1 MPPGDQL
8 LHDRTLAVQKIL
20 KKYLKWTYLYNM
32 TFEEQEKFLK
42 DYGYRR
48 SMLLWASRRK
58 YTDSFLKAKHRYL
71 EEENVIPYVHEL
83 PPKILGIFRYVGN
96 WGRRAR
102 IPPYPK
108 HALLDWLRVIDT
120 DDTPVIPRIVPAIRW
135 AREELERIPEEAPT
149 ENSNNE
155 DPVERV
161 DMEPDNSNVDEPV
174 GMEPPENNKNDPHP
188 PVRRASRTARNLR
201 GGKRRRKTRRSS

>member
-1 MPPGDQL
+1 M
-8 LHDRTLAVQKIL
+8 K
-20 KKYLKWTYLYNM
+20 
-32 TFEEQEKFLK
+32 FEEQEKFLK
-42 DYGYRR
+42 GYGYRR

-58 YTDSFLKAKHRYL
+58 YTDSFLNAKHRYL

-102 IPPYPK
+102 VPLYPK

-120 DDTPVIPRIVPAIRW
+120 DDTPVIPRNVPAIRW
-135 AREELERIPEEAPT
+135 AREELERIPEEAPI

-155 DPVERV
+155 NPVERV
-161 DMEPDNSNVDEPV
+161 DMEPDNSNVDDEPV
-174 GMEPPENNKNDPHP
+174 GMEPPENNENDPHP
-188 PVRRASRTARNLR
+188 PVRRASRTVRNLR
-201 GGKRRRKTRRSS
+201 GGKRKRKTRRSS